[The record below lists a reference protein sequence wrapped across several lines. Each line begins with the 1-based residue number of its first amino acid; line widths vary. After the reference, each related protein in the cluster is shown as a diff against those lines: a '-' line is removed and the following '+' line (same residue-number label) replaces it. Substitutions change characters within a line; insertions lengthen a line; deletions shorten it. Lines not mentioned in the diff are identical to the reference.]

1 MFALFYHLDFFVD
14 FLCFIFIACDIGYCS
29 GFSNKPYSHG
39 FSNICWVLSNTFLFI
54 QQQFDKNFKKRNVMS
69 YNTFYPEINTFWP
82 VRFVNSTALW
92 YKFFI
97 FQMILSIV
105 VECPMQSTAGHHL
118 LYALGYAHI
127 ASMVDNNNTMV
138 QAC

>member
-1 MFALFYHLDFFVD
+1 MDFQTFAGSCPIQSSLYNSNLTK
-14 FLCFIFIACDIGYCS
+14 IANLI
-29 GFSNKPYSHG
+29 
-39 FSNICWVLSNTFLFI
+39 
-54 QQQFDKNFKKRNVMS
+54 KRNVMS